1 MQNVFYAHSTVEV
14 IDLDKIDDKW
24 SVSRSLSYIVY
35 AKLQLLSK
43 FWVFTMWSVGMLM
56 KDYLC
61 TYSCFPDTTLKIAS
75 LELEAM
81 RLIWLNVGQKLEAYF

>member
-1 MQNVFYAHSTVEV
+1 
-14 IDLDKIDDKW
+14 
-24 SVSRSLSYIVY
+24 
-35 AKLQLLSK
+35 
-43 FWVFTMWSVGMLM
+43 MLM

-75 LELEAM
+75 LQLEAM